1 MLHIDGSHGEG
12 GGQIIRTSLA
22 LSLITGKPFRAD
34 NVRAGREKPGLQ
46 KQHLMSI
53 TAAAAIGGAETSGAK
68 LGSKQ
73 FTFHPGKIEPG
84 EYQFRIGT
92 AGSTGLVMQTILP
105 PLLTCSAASTITIE
119 GGTHNPWAPPF
130 DFLEHTFLPALGM
143 AGPQVTPALSQY
155 GFYPLGGGEVV
166 YRIVP
171 QELRPFHLDAVTA
184 EYRMVCRVAVVNL
197 PIHIAERERE
207 TLLHELP
214 ELTAKGNRIDII
226 QPVNCKGQ
234 GNYIALHI
242 ERGALVETVT
252 AIGGKGIRAE
262 EVAKS
267 VASEA
272 KAYLKSGAPVGE
284 HLADQLLI
292 PMALA
297 GGGSYVTGELTMH
310 TRTNIEVIKKFL
322 EIEIKTATLT
332 KGLTRIEIGR

>member
-1 MLHIDGSHGEG
+1 MIHIDGSHGEG

-34 NVRAGREKPGLQ
+34 KVRAGREKPGLQ

-53 TAAAAIGGAETSGAK
+53 TAATTIGEAETTGAT
-68 LGSKQ
+68 LGSRQ
-73 FTFHPGKIEPG
+73 FTFRPGKIKPG
-84 EYQFRIGT
+84 DYQFHIGT

-105 PLLTCSAASTITIE
+105 PLLSCNEASNITIE

-130 DFLEHTFLPALGM
+130 DFLEHTFLPVLRL
-143 AGPQVTPALSQY
+143 AGPEVTPELLQY
-155 GFYPLGGGEVV
+155 GFYPIGGGEVR
-166 YRIVP
+166 YRIMP
-171 QELRPFHLDAVTA
+171 QQLRPFHLDEVSSD
-184 EYRMVCRVAVVNL
+184 YRMNCRIAVVNL
-197 PIHIAERERE
+197 PIHIAEREID
-207 TLLHELP
+207 TLQRELP
-214 ELTAKGNRIDII
+214 ELKAEGNRFDIV

-242 ERGALVETVT
+242 DRGALVETVT

-262 EVAKS
+262 EVANS
-267 VASEA
+267 VAREA
-272 KAYLKSGAPVGE
+272 KAYIECGAPVGE

-297 GGGSYVTGELTMH
+297 GGGSYTTGELTMH

-322 EIEIKTATLT
+322 EVEITTTELAV
-332 KGLTRIEIGR
+332 GLTRVQINE